1 MSSRR
6 ELTAAVLGAVLAG
19 GLALVA
25 GGQSWARVTV
35 DRSPPLPPVTGVLN
49 GADAAPLVPATGLV
63 LLAAGGGPARRPR
76 RRPGRRRAADGR
88 RRRRAGLVGLR
99 ALTGGLDAAAADLPG
114 VGGAR
119 SAAATV
125 DLAAG
130 WPVLAVVAG
139 LLGVAAGLLVVLRG
153 RSWPGMGRRYE
164 RPGSPAAPARV
175 QTDEDRAQAAWRAL
189 DRGEDP
195 TADPSGDQRG
205 GPERHLMTICAVLP
219 SQRSS
224 VTSTDAD
231 TDTQPAVGRRCPRAG
246 RSRCPRRASGRRC
259 RR

>member
-49 GADAAPLVPATGLV
+49 GADVAPLVPATGLV
-63 LLAAGGGPARRPR
+63 LLAAAVALLAVRGA
-76 RRPGRRRAADGR
+76 GRVV
-88 RRRRAGLVGLR
+88 VGLLM
-99 ALTGGLDAAAADLPG
+99 A
-114 VGGAR
+114 
-119 SAAATV
+119 
-125 DLAAG
+125 
-130 WPVLAVVAG
+130 
-139 LLGVAAGLLVVLRG
+139 AAGLLVVLRG

-164 RPGSPAAPARV
+164 RPGSPAAPARP

-205 GPERHLMTICAVLP
+205 GPEIT
-219 SQRSS
+219 
-224 VTSTDAD
+224 
-231 TDTQPAVGRRCPRAG
+231 
-246 RSRCPRRASGRRC
+246 
-259 RR
+259 

>member
-1 MSSRR
+1 VSGSADLPAPPGGSERSSSVNARR

-63 LLAAGGGPARRPR
+63 LLAAAVALLAVRGAGRVVVGLLMAVAGGVLAWS
-76 RRPGRRRAADGR
+76 
-88 RRRRAGLVGLR
+88 GLR
-99 ALTGGLDAAAADLPG
+99 ALTGGLDAEAADLPG
-114 VGGAR
+114 VGGTRGA
-119 SAAATV
+119 STV
-125 DLAAG
+125 DVATG
-130 WPVLAVVAG
+130 WPALAVVAG

-164 RPGSPAAPARV
+164 RPGSPAAPARP

-205 GPERHLMTICAVLP
+205 GPE
-219 SQRSS
+219 
-224 VTSTDAD
+224 VT
-231 TDTQPAVGRRCPRAG
+231 
-246 RSRCPRRASGRRC
+246 
-259 RR
+259 

>member
-35 DRSPPLPPVTGVLN
+35 DRSPPLPPVTGVLT

-63 LLAAGGGPARRPR
+63 LLAAAVALLAVRGAGRVVVGLLMAVAGGVLAWS
-76 RRPGRRRAADGR
+76 
-88 RRRRAGLVGLR
+88 GLR

-119 SAAATV
+119 NAAATV

-139 LLGVAAGLLVVLRG
+139 LLGVAVGLLVVLRG

-164 RPGSPAAPARV
+164 RPGSPAAPARP

-205 GPERHLMTICAVLP
+205 GPE
-219 SQRSS
+219 
-224 VTSTDAD
+224 VT
-231 TDTQPAVGRRCPRAG
+231 
-246 RSRCPRRASGRRC
+246 
-259 RR
+259 